1 MQKSGKFLDELLKQY
16 DHDRDQCLSY
26 NEVKNLISEI
36 GVNIDDETFETILV
50 SQALDVGMKAKKV
63 SFKQLK
69 WYFSFGSEPVTTA
82 PSQQLGKDR
91 KVNKM
96 RGNVSEK
103 QFEDCRE
110 ASRKI
115 FYGKVNLNDLL
126 KVKDVSKD

>member
-1 MQKSGKFLDELLKQY
+1 
-16 DHDRDQCLSY
+16 
-26 NEVKNLISEI
+26 
-36 GVNIDDETFETILV
+36 
-50 SQALDVGMKAKKV
+50 MKAKKV

-126 KVKDVSKD
+126 KVKDVSKDQILTTQEVIQVLEETKVANLQDSDVKELVDYCDQNGRGFVSIPGFV